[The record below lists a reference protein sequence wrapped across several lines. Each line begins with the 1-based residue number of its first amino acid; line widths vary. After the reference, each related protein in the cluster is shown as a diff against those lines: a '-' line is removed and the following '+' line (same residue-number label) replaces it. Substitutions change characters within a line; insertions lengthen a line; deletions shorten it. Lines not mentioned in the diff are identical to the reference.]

1 MTNKVSIATKPL
13 VYSTFR
19 FINNKVWYALAE
31 YVDNSIQSYID
42 NKAIL
47 SKINPNGR
55 LRVEISIQDDL
66 IIVTDNAGGIAEGN
80 FQRAFE
86 LANIPLDASGLN
98 EFGMGMKVS
107 SIWLSNVWKVETTVN
122 SDDTFKV
129 RLALRDAGLS
139 YSVISTN
146 TKERS
151 VFNIYCPTKKE
162 SEKVKEILGNFDA
175 KYFVTES
182 KSL

>member
-1 MTNKVSIATKPL
+1 MNLLILFIVLSVVNVILQTFKSLATVKCGKVGAALVNATAYGLYTVVL
-13 VYSTFR
+13 VYTNADFPLWE
-19 FINNKVWYALAE
+19 KVLVTAVCNL
-31 YVDNSIQSYID
+31 VGVYIV
-42 NKAIL
+42 KAIEEKARKDKL
-47 SKINPNGR
+47 
-55 LRVEISIQDDL
+55 
-66 IIVTDNAGGIAEGN
+66 
-80 FQRAFE
+80 
-86 LANIPLDASGLN
+86 
-98 EFGMGMKVS
+98 
-107 SIWLSNVWKVETTVN
+107 WKVETTVN

>member
-1 MTNKVSIATKPL
+1 MKLLVLFIVLSVVNVILQTFKSLATVKCGKVGAALVNATAYGLYTVVL
-13 VYSTFR
+13 VYTNADFPLWE
-19 FINNKVWYALAE
+19 KVLVTAVCNL
-31 YVDNSIQSYID
+31 VGVYIV
-42 NKAIL
+42 KAIEEKARKDKL
-47 SKINPNGR
+47 
-55 LRVEISIQDDL
+55 
-66 IIVTDNAGGIAEGN
+66 
-80 FQRAFE
+80 
-86 LANIPLDASGLN
+86 
-98 EFGMGMKVS
+98 
-107 SIWLSNVWKVETTVN
+107 WKVETTVN

-162 SEKVKEILGNFDA
+162 SEKIKEILGNFDA

>member
-1 MTNKVSIATKPL
+1 MKLLVLFIVLSVINVILQTFKSLATVKCGKVGAALVNATAYGLYTVVL
-13 VYSTFR
+13 VYTNADFPLWE
-19 FINNKVWYALAE
+19 KVLVTAVCNL
-31 YVDNSIQSYID
+31 VGVYIV
-42 NKAIL
+42 KAIEEKARKDKL
-47 SKINPNGR
+47 
-55 LRVEISIQDDL
+55 
-66 IIVTDNAGGIAEGN
+66 
-80 FQRAFE
+80 
-86 LANIPLDASGLN
+86 
-98 EFGMGMKVS
+98 
-107 SIWLSNVWKVETTVN
+107 WKVETTVN

>member
-1 MTNKVSIATKPL
+1 MKLLVLFIVLSVVNVILQTFKSLATVKCGKVGAALVNATAYGLYTVVL
-13 VYSTFR
+13 VYTNADFPLWE
-19 FINNKVWYALAE
+19 KVLVTAVCNL
-31 YVDNSIQSYID
+31 VGVYIV
-42 NKAIL
+42 KAIEEKARKDKL
-47 SKINPNGR
+47 
-55 LRVEISIQDDL
+55 
-66 IIVTDNAGGIAEGN
+66 
-80 FQRAFE
+80 
-86 LANIPLDASGLN
+86 
-98 EFGMGMKVS
+98 
-107 SIWLSNVWKVETTVN
+107 WKVETTVN

-129 RLALRDAGLS
+129 RLALRDARLS

-162 SEKVKEILGNFDA
+162 SEKVKEILSKFDA

>member
-1 MTNKVSIATKPL
+1 MKLLILFIVLSVVNVILQTFKSLATVKCGKVGAALVNATAYGLYTVVL
-13 VYSTFR
+13 VYTNADFPLWE
-19 FINNKVWYALAE
+19 KVLVTAVCNL
-31 YVDNSIQSYID
+31 VGVYIV
-42 NKAIL
+42 KAIEEKARKDKL
-47 SKINPNGR
+47 
-55 LRVEISIQDDL
+55 
-66 IIVTDNAGGIAEGN
+66 
-80 FQRAFE
+80 
-86 LANIPLDASGLN
+86 
-98 EFGMGMKVS
+98 
-107 SIWLSNVWKVETTVN
+107 WKVETTVN

-182 KSL
+182 KSI

>member
-1 MTNKVSIATKPL
+1 MKLLILFIVLSVVNVILQTFKSLATVKCGKVGAALVNATAYGLYTVVL
-13 VYSTFR
+13 VYTNADFPLWE
-19 FINNKVWYALAE
+19 KVLVTAVCNL
-31 YVDNSIQSYID
+31 VGVYIV
-42 NKAIL
+42 KAIEEKARKDKL
-47 SKINPNGR
+47 
-55 LRVEISIQDDL
+55 
-66 IIVTDNAGGIAEGN
+66 
-80 FQRAFE
+80 
-86 LANIPLDASGLN
+86 
-98 EFGMGMKVS
+98 
-107 SIWLSNVWKVETTVN
+107 WKVETTVN

-146 TKERS
+146 TKDRS

-175 KYFVTES
+175 KYFVSES

>member
-1 MTNKVSIATKPL
+1 MKLLVLFIVLSVVNVILQTFKSLATVKCGKVGAALVNATAYGLYTVVL
-13 VYSTFR
+13 VYTNADFPLWE
-19 FINNKVWYALAE
+19 KVLVTAVCNLIG
-31 YVDNSIQSYID
+31 VYIV
-42 NKAIL
+42 KAIEEKARKDKL
-47 SKINPNGR
+47 
-55 LRVEISIQDDL
+55 
-66 IIVTDNAGGIAEGN
+66 
-80 FQRAFE
+80 
-86 LANIPLDASGLN
+86 
-98 EFGMGMKVS
+98 
-107 SIWLSNVWKVETTVN
+107 WKVETTVN
-122 SDDTFKV
+122 CDDTFKV

-146 TKERS
+146 TKDRS

>member
-1 MTNKVSIATKPL
+1 MKLLVLFIVLSVVNVILQTFKSLATVKCGKVGAALVNATAYGLYTVVL
-13 VYSTFR
+13 VYTNADFPLWE
-19 FINNKVWYALAE
+19 KVLVTAVCNL
-31 YVDNSIQSYID
+31 VGVYIV
-42 NKAIL
+42 KAIEEKARKDKL
-47 SKINPNGR
+47 
-55 LRVEISIQDDL
+55 
-66 IIVTDNAGGIAEGN
+66 
-80 FQRAFE
+80 
-86 LANIPLDASGLN
+86 
-98 EFGMGMKVS
+98 
-107 SIWLSNVWKVETTVN
+107 WKVETTVN

-162 SEKVKEILGNFDA
+162 SEKVKEILSKFDA

>member
-1 MTNKVSIATKPL
+1 MKLLILFIVLSVVNVILQTFKSLATVKCGKVGAALVNATAYGLYTVVL
-13 VYSTFR
+13 VYTNADFPLWE
-19 FINNKVWYALAE
+19 KVLVTAVCNL
-31 YVDNSIQSYID
+31 VGVYIV
-42 NKAIL
+42 KAIEEKARKDKL
-47 SKINPNGR
+47 
-55 LRVEISIQDDL
+55 
-66 IIVTDNAGGIAEGN
+66 
-80 FQRAFE
+80 
-86 LANIPLDASGLN
+86 
-98 EFGMGMKVS
+98 
-107 SIWLSNVWKVETTVN
+107 WKVETTVN

-162 SEKVKEILGNFDA
+162 SEKVKEILSKFDA

>member
-1 MTNKVSIATKPL
+1 MKLLILFIVLSVVNVILQTFKSLATVKCGKVGAALVNATAYGLYTVVL
-13 VYSTFR
+13 VYTNADFPLWE
-19 FINNKVWYALAE
+19 KVLVTAVCNL
-31 YVDNSIQSYID
+31 VGVYIV
-42 NKAIL
+42 KAIEEKARKDKL
-47 SKINPNGR
+47 
-55 LRVEISIQDDL
+55 
-66 IIVTDNAGGIAEGN
+66 
-80 FQRAFE
+80 
-86 LANIPLDASGLN
+86 
-98 EFGMGMKVS
+98 
-107 SIWLSNVWKVETTVN
+107 WKVETTVN
-122 SDDTFKV
+122 CDDTFKV

>member
-1 MTNKVSIATKPL
+1 MKLLVLFIVLSVINVILQTFKSLATVKCGKVGAALVNATAYGLYTVVL
-13 VYSTFR
+13 VYTNADFPLWE
-19 FINNKVWYALAE
+19 KVLVTAVCNL
-31 YVDNSIQSYID
+31 VGVYIV
-42 NKAIL
+42 KAIEEKARKDKL
-47 SKINPNGR
+47 
-55 LRVEISIQDDL
+55 
-66 IIVTDNAGGIAEGN
+66 
-80 FQRAFE
+80 
-86 LANIPLDASGLN
+86 
-98 EFGMGMKVS
+98 
-107 SIWLSNVWKVETTVN
+107 WKVETTVN

-146 TKERS
+146 PKERS

-162 SEKVKEILGNFDA
+162 SEKVIEILGNYHA

>member
-1 MTNKVSIATKPL
+1 MKLLVLFIILSVVNVILQTFKSLATVKCGRVGASVVNATAYGLYTVVL
-13 VYSTFR
+13 VYTNADFPLWE
-19 FINNKVWYALAE
+19 KVLVTAVCNL
-31 YVDNSIQSYID
+31 VGVYIV
-42 NKAIL
+42 KAIEEKARKDKL
-47 SKINPNGR
+47 
-55 LRVEISIQDDL
+55 
-66 IIVTDNAGGIAEGN
+66 
-80 FQRAFE
+80 
-86 LANIPLDASGLN
+86 
-98 EFGMGMKVS
+98 
-107 SIWLSNVWKVETTVN
+107 WKVETTVN
-122 SDDTFKV
+122 CDDTFKV

>member
-1 MTNKVSIATKPL
+1 MKLLVLFIVLSVVNVILQTFKSLATVKCGKVGAALVNATAYGLYTVVL
-13 VYSTFR
+13 VYTNADFPLWE
-19 FINNKVWYALAE
+19 KVLVTAVCNL
-31 YVDNSIQSYID
+31 VGVYIV
-42 NKAIL
+42 KAIEEKARKDKL
-47 SKINPNGR
+47 
-55 LRVEISIQDDL
+55 
-66 IIVTDNAGGIAEGN
+66 
-80 FQRAFE
+80 
-86 LANIPLDASGLN
+86 
-98 EFGMGMKVS
+98 
-107 SIWLSNVWKVETTVN
+107 WKVETTVN
-122 SDDTFKV
+122 SNDTFNV

>member
-1 MTNKVSIATKPL
+1 MNATAYGLYTVVL
-13 VYSTFR
+13 VYTNADFPLWE
-19 FINNKVWYALAE
+19 KVLVTAVCNL
-31 YVDNSIQSYID
+31 VGVYIV
-42 NKAIL
+42 KAIEEKARKDKL
-47 SKINPNGR
+47 
-55 LRVEISIQDDL
+55 
-66 IIVTDNAGGIAEGN
+66 
-80 FQRAFE
+80 
-86 LANIPLDASGLN
+86 
-98 EFGMGMKVS
+98 
-107 SIWLSNVWKVETTVN
+107 WKVETTVN

-162 SEKVKEILGNFDA
+162 SEKVKEILGKFDA

>member
-1 MTNKVSIATKPL
+1 MKLLVLFIVLSVVNVILQTFKSLATVKCGKIGAALVNATAYGLYTVVL
-13 VYSTFR
+13 VYTNADFPLWE
-19 FINNKVWYALAE
+19 KVLVTAVCNL
-31 YVDNSIQSYID
+31 VGVYIV
-42 NKAIL
+42 KAIEEKARKDKL
-47 SKINPNGR
+47 
-55 LRVEISIQDDL
+55 
-66 IIVTDNAGGIAEGN
+66 
-80 FQRAFE
+80 
-86 LANIPLDASGLN
+86 
-98 EFGMGMKVS
+98 
-107 SIWLSNVWKVETTVN
+107 WKVETTVN
-122 SDDTFKV
+122 CDDTFKV

-146 TKERS
+146 TKDRS

>member
-1 MTNKVSIATKPL
+1 MKLLVLFIVLSVVNVILQTFKSLATVKCGKVGAALVNATAYGLYTVVL
-13 VYSTFR
+13 VYTNADFPLWE
-19 FINNKVWYALAE
+19 KVLVTAVCNL
-31 YVDNSIQSYID
+31 VGVYIV
-42 NKAIL
+42 KAIEEKARKDKL
-47 SKINPNGR
+47 
-55 LRVEISIQDDL
+55 
-66 IIVTDNAGGIAEGN
+66 
-80 FQRAFE
+80 
-86 LANIPLDASGLN
+86 
-98 EFGMGMKVS
+98 
-107 SIWLSNVWKVETTVN
+107 WKVETTVN
-122 SDDTFKV
+122 CDDTFKV

-146 TKERS
+146 TKDRS

>member
-1 MTNKVSIATKPL
+1 MKLLVLFIVLSVVNVILQTFKSLATVKCGKVGAALVNATAYGLYTVVL
-13 VYSTFR
+13 VYTNADFPLWE
-19 FINNKVWYALAE
+19 KVLVTAVCNL
-31 YVDNSIQSYID
+31 VGVYIV
-42 NKAIL
+42 KAIEEKARKDKL
-47 SKINPNGR
+47 
-55 LRVEISIQDDL
+55 
-66 IIVTDNAGGIAEGN
+66 
-80 FQRAFE
+80 
-86 LANIPLDASGLN
+86 
-98 EFGMGMKVS
+98 
-107 SIWLSNVWKVETTVN
+107 WKVETTVN

-162 SEKVKEILGNFDA
+162 SEKVKEILSNFDA

>member
-1 MTNKVSIATKPL
+1 MKLLVLFIVLSVVNVILQTFKSLATVKCGKVGAALVNATAYGLYTVVL
-13 VYSTFR
+13 VYTNADFPLWE
-19 FINNKVWYALAE
+19 KVLVTAVCNL
-31 YVDNSIQSYID
+31 VGVYIV
-42 NKAIL
+42 KAIEEKARKDKL
-47 SKINPNGR
+47 
-55 LRVEISIQDDL
+55 
-66 IIVTDNAGGIAEGN
+66 
-80 FQRAFE
+80 
-86 LANIPLDASGLN
+86 
-98 EFGMGMKVS
+98 
-107 SIWLSNVWKVETTVN
+107 WKVETTVN

-146 TKERS
+146 TKDRS

>member
-1 MTNKVSIATKPL
+1 MKLLVLFIVLSVVNVILQTFKSLATVKCGKVGAALVNATAYGLYTVVL
-13 VYSTFR
+13 VYTNADFPLWE
-19 FINNKVWYALAE
+19 KVLVTAICNL
-31 YVDNSIQSYID
+31 VGVYIV
-42 NKAIL
+42 KAIEEKARKDKL
-47 SKINPNGR
+47 
-55 LRVEISIQDDL
+55 
-66 IIVTDNAGGIAEGN
+66 
-80 FQRAFE
+80 
-86 LANIPLDASGLN
+86 
-98 EFGMGMKVS
+98 
-107 SIWLSNVWKVETTVN
+107 WKVETTVN

>member
-1 MTNKVSIATKPL
+1 MKLLILFIVLSVVNVILQTFKSLATVKCGKVGAALVNATAYGLYTVVL
-13 VYSTFR
+13 VYTNADFPLWE
-19 FINNKVWYALAE
+19 KVLVTAVCNL
-31 YVDNSIQSYID
+31 VGVYIV
-42 NKAIL
+42 KAIEEKARKDKL
-47 SKINPNGR
+47 
-55 LRVEISIQDDL
+55 
-66 IIVTDNAGGIAEGN
+66 
-80 FQRAFE
+80 
-86 LANIPLDASGLN
+86 
-98 EFGMGMKVS
+98 
-107 SIWLSNVWKVETTVN
+107 WKVETTVN
-122 SDDTFKV
+122 CDDTFKV

-146 TKERS
+146 TKDRS